1 MKKKL
6 FTSILA
12 SALVAPAVIV
22 PASAETPFKD
32 ITETSPYAEAVAFLK
47 AENIITGYGDQTFRP
62 AENISRQHVI
72 SIINKVVDLEPVR
85 EAKTFV
91 DVPSTHP
98 YYEAIQKAYRAGII
112 NGDSQNKFNPNAPI
126 TRAQVAKI
134 LTLAFDLKS
143 ETSITLQDVPQT
155 HWSNEY
161 VQALIGNGITTVTE
175 TGLYQPN
182 EKLTR
187 GQYVL
192 FLYRLLHTEE
202 EQTMTQHIGHWSGQI
217 DIPQSPL
224 AVQLNLL
231 EDGTGTFSVPSQGL
245 KDYLVKSVTVTGNS
259 VRVDIELPGSS
270 IVIEG
275 TVEEEKI
282 TATFTQNGMTA
293 PLTLTPYEAP
303 EEVVTYEEVNIPVT
317 GGELKVALQMPT
329 GETNGPGP
337 GPVPVAIIIAG
348 SGPTTKDGNTVLG
361 NNNSLKMLA
370 EDLAAQGI
378 ASVRYDKRGVGDN
391 LGLLLKEEDLVFTD
405 YAKDVESIIK
415 AIGDDPR
422 FSEVHVIGHSEGSL
436 VGMIA
441 ATSTKVDSII
451 SIAGAGRPI
460 EEVLIEQL
468 TPQLSKDLLTKS
480 KEILASLKKG
490 ELVADV
496 PESLY
501 SLFRPSVQP
510 YMISWLQYDPAEVL
524 KKLDVPTLIVQ
535 GKNDLQ
541 VKMTDAERLNTAK
554 TTAETVYF
562 DKMNHVLKDSPTDQK
577 GNMATYANPTLP
589 LAEGL
594 VDSISTFILKQQ
606 VTESNQLN

>member
-1 MKKKL
+1 MGDYEMNKKL
-6 FTSILA
+6 FTSVLA
-12 SALVAPAVIV
+12 SALVV
-22 PASAETPFKD
+22 PAAVVPTSAETSFKD
-32 ITETSPYAEAVAFLK
+32 MAETSPYAEAVTFLK
-47 AENIITGYGDQTFRP
+47 AENIITGYADQTFRA

-72 SIINKVVDLEPVR
+72 SILNKLVDLEPVR

-98 YYEAIQKAYRAGII
+98 YYGAIQQAYRAGII
-112 NGDSQNKFNPNAPI
+112 DGDSQNKFNPNAPI

-134 LTLAFDLKS
+134 LALALNLKAD
-143 ETSITLQDVPQT
+143 TSIALQDVPET

-161 VQALIGNGITTVTE
+161 VQALAGSGITTVTAN
-175 TGLYQPN
+175 GLYRPD

-187 GQYVL
+187 GQYAL
-192 FLYRLLHTEE
+192 FLYRYLHIEE
-202 EQTMTQHIGHWSGQI
+202 EQVVTQHIGQWGGTI

-224 AVQLNLL
+224 AVQVNFL
-231 EDGTGTFSVPSQGL
+231 EDGTGTFSVPYQGI
-245 KDYLVKSVTVTGNS
+245 KDYPVKSVTVTGDS
-259 VRVDIELPGSS
+259 VRVDIDLAGSN

-303 EEVVTYEEVNIPVT
+303 EEAEVTYEEVSIPVT
-317 GGELKVALQMPT
+317 GGQLKVALQMPT
-329 GETNGPGP
+329 GEAS

-361 NNNSLKMLA
+361 DNNSLKMLA
-370 EDLAAQGI
+370 EDLAAKGI
-378 ASVRYDKRGVGDN
+378 ATIRYDKRGVGEN
-391 LGLLLKEEDLVFTD
+391 LVLMSKEEDLVFTD
-405 YAKDVESIIK
+405 YAKDVESIAK
-415 AIGDDPR
+415 AIDDDPR

-441 ATSTKVDSII
+441 ATSTKVDSIV

-468 TPQLSKDLLTKS
+468 TPQLPPDLLTKS

-524 KKLDVPTLIVQ
+524 KKLDVRTLIVQ

-541 VKMTDAERLNTAK
+541 VKTADAERLSTAK
-554 TTAETVYF
+554 PTAETVYF
-562 DKMNHVLKDSPTDQK
+562 DSMNHVLKDSPTDQA

-594 VDSISTFILKQQ
+594 VDSISAFILKQ
-606 VTESNQLN
+606 

>member
-6 FTSILA
+6 FTSVLA
-12 SALVAPAVIV
+12 SALVAPAVVV

-143 ETSITLQDVPQT
+143 ETSITLQDVSQT

-175 TGLYQPN
+175 NGLYQPN

-259 VRVDIELPGSS
+259 VRVNIELPGSS

-293 PLTLTPYEAP
+293 PLTLNPYEAP

-329 GETNGPGP
+329 GETN

-378 ASVRYDKRGVGDN
+378 ASIRYDKRGVGDN

-606 VTESNQLN
+606 VTESNQLNSVN

>member
-1 MKKKL
+1 MNKKL
-6 FTSILA
+6 FTSVLA
-12 SALVAPAVIV
+12 SALVVPAAVV
-22 PASAETPFKD
+22 PASAETSFKD
-32 ITETSPYAEAVAFLK
+32 MAETSPYAEAVTFLK
-47 AENIITGYGDQTFRP
+47 SENIITGYGDQTFRP

-72 SIINKVVDLEPVR
+72 SILNKLVDLEPVR

-98 YYEAIQKAYRAGII
+98 YYGAIQQAYRAGII
-112 NGDSQNKFNPNAPI
+112 DGDSQNKFNPNAPI

-134 LTLAFDLKS
+134 LALALNLKAD
-143 ETSITLQDVPQT
+143 TSIALQDVPET
-155 HWSNEY
+155 HWSSEY
-161 VQALIGNGITTVTE
+161 VQALAGSGITTVTAN
-175 TGLYQPN
+175 GLYRPD

-187 GQYVL
+187 GQYAL
-192 FLYRLLHTEE
+192 FLYRYLHIEE
-202 EQTMTQHIGHWSGQI
+202 EQVMTQHIGHWSGTI

-224 AVQLNLL
+224 AVQVNFL
-231 EDGTGTFSVPSQGL
+231 EDGTGTFSVPYQGI
-245 KDYLVKSVTVTGNS
+245 KDYPVKSVTVTGDS
-259 VRVDIELPGSS
+259 VRVDIDLAGSN

-293 PLTLTPYEAP
+293 PITLTPYEAP
-303 EEVVTYEEVNIPVT
+303 EEAEVTYEEVNIPVT
-317 GGELKVALQMPT
+317 GGQLKVALQMPT
-329 GETNGPGP
+329 GEAS

-361 NNNSLKMLA
+361 DNNSLKMLA

-378 ASVRYDKRGVGDN
+378 ASIRYDKRGVGEN
-391 LGLLLKEEDLVFTD
+391 LVLMSKEEDLVFTD
-405 YAKDVESIIK
+405 YAKDVESIAK

-441 ATSTKVDSII
+441 ATSTKVDSIV

-468 TPQLSKDLLTKS
+468 TAQLPPDLLTKS

-490 ELVADV
+490 EPVAEV

-501 SLFRPSVQP
+501 SVFRPSVQP

-541 VKMTDAERLNTAK
+541 VKTADAERLSTAK
-554 TTAETVYF
+554 PTAETVYF
-562 DKMNHVLKDSPTDQK
+562 DNMNHVLKDSPTDQA

-594 VDSISTFILKQQ
+594 VDSISAFILKQ
-606 VTESNQLN
+606 